1 MSASTVH
8 VKNISSA
15 TSKKE
20 VQDFFSFCGKIS
32 TLELTPSDSTQS
44 AIVTFEK
51 ETAAKTA
58 LLLDN
63 TQLGATHV
71 QVTSASGSTDDDGS
85 HFTQNAERDSDEI
98 TQEEKPRSRI
108 AAEYI
113 AHGYVLGDQAIQ
125 KAIDL
130 DNKHGVSN
138 RFLSTLTKLDSK
150 YHATDKAKSVD
161 QSYGVTQKANSILT
175 GLTSYFEKAAGT
187 PTGQK
192 LVNFYTQGSKQVQ
205 DIHNEA
211 RRLADLKKADG
222 GVTKVPGTEKTTCK
236 CSSDSRDCPCEAG
249 ACACSGCEKSD
260 VKKVPG
266 TEKTTCNCGG
276 STANCPCAPGA
287 CACSDCPKASTEKVP
302 GTEKTTCNCGG
313 STANCPCAPGACAC
327 SDCPKASTEKVPGSD
342 KTTCKCGGD
351 NKNCPCEVGKCA
363 CSSCPKAETELVAA
377 VTTAPSASAAAAEGT
392 GVVESAKVAP
402 LEPEKASYA

>member
-1 MSASTVH
+1 MSANTVH

-20 VQDFFSFCGKIS
+20 IS
-32 TLELTPSDSTQS
+32 SLELTPADKTQN
-44 AIVTFEK
+44 ATVTFEK

-63 TQLGATHV
+63 TQLGASSV
-71 QVTSASGSTDDDGS
+71 QVTSATGSNDDDGS
-85 HFTQNAERDSDEI
+85 HFSEHAERDSDEI

-138 RFLSTLTKLDSK
+138 RFLSTLTNLDAK

-161 QSYGVTQKANSILT
+161 QSYGVSQKAGSLLS
-175 GLTSYFEKAAGT
+175 GLSSYFEKAVGT

-192 LVNFYTQGSKQVQ
+192 LVNFYSQSSKQVQ
-205 DIHNEA
+205 DIHAEA
-211 RRLADLKKADG
+211 RRLADLKKTEA
-222 GVTKVPGTEKTTCK
+222 GVSKVPGTEKTTY
-236 CSSDSRDCPCEAG
+236 
-249 ACACSGCEKSD
+249 

-276 STANCPCAPGA
+276 DTANCPCAPGA
-287 CACSDCPKASTEKVP
+287 CACSGCPKASTEKVP
-302 GTEKTTCNCGG
+302 GTDKTTCKCGG
-313 STANCPCAPGACAC
+313 DIKNCPCAPGACAC
-327 SDCPKASTEKVPGSD
+327 DSCPKVETKKVAGTD
-342 KTTCKCGGD
+342 KTTCNCGGD
-351 NKNCPCEVGKCA
+351 DKNCPCEPGKCA
-363 CSSCPKAETELVAA
+363 STPAA
-377 VTTAPSASAAAAEGT
+377 ASATTPSATAAATEAAD
-392 GVVESAKVAP
+392 VLESAKVAP
-402 LEPEKASYA
+402 LEPEKGTYV

>member
-1 MSASTVH
+1 MSANTVH

-32 TLELTPSDSTQS
+32 NLELTPSDSTQS
-44 AIVTFEK
+44 ATVTFEK

-71 QVTSASGSTDDDGS
+71 QVASASGSTDDDGS
-85 HFTQNAERDSDEI
+85 HFTQNTERDSDEI

-138 RFLSTLTKLDSK
+138 RFLSTLTNLDSK

-222 GVTKVPGTEKTTCK
+222 GVTKVPGTEKTT
-236 CSSDSRDCPCEAG
+236 SA
-249 ACACSGCEKSD
+249 
-260 VKKVPG
+260 
-266 TEKTTCNCGG
+266 
-276 STANCPCAPGA
+276 
-287 CACSDCPKASTEKVP
+287 
-302 GTEKTTCNCGG
+302 
-313 STANCPCAPGACAC
+313 
-327 SDCPKASTEKVPGSD
+327 
-342 KTTCKCGGD
+342 
-351 NKNCPCEVGKCA
+351 
-363 CSSCPKAETELVAA
+363 
-377 VTTAPSASAAAAEGT
+377 TTAPSASAAATEGT

-402 LEPEKASYA
+402 LEPEKGTYA